1 MLHGL
6 TGRRTYG
13 VLPFQHGLG
22 IDEEDGLRVSL
33 RGAVRESV
41 VAPPVGDDVLRVA
54 VCAVPLM
61 SNFTD
66 VDALAAEPGVVVRF
80 VDRAEELVDAD
91 LVVVPGTRGTVRAL
105 RWLRERGLADA
116 LARRAAEGRPVLG
129 ICGGFQVLG
138 EHIEDDVES
147 REGSVAG
154 LGLLPV
160 RVRFAREKTLARPV
174 GEALG
179 EPVEG
184 YEIHHGVAEVAGGEA
199 FLDGCRVGEMWGT
212 HWHGSL
218 ESDGFRRRFLAG
230 WRGRPAPL
238 RPRAR
243 TSFAALREEQLDLL
257 GDLIEEHADT
267 DALLSLIEKGAPAGL
282 PFIAPGAPVTGGPG
296 TRPRPPRPL
305 PERSFECHHAPRHQG
320 GPVSTPYPFTALVG
334 QDDLRLALLLNAVSP
349 AVGGVL
355 VRGEKGTAK
364 STAVR
369 ALSALLPEVPV
380 VAGCRFSLRPG
391 RRRPELPRRPA
402 RGGRRA
408 ARPARMVELPVGAS
422 EDRLVGALDIE
433 RALAEGVKA
442 FEPGLLADAHR
453 GILYVDEV
461 NLLHDHLVDLL
472 LDAAAMGASYVERE
486 GVSVRHA
493 ARFLLVG
500 TMNPEEGELR
510 PQLLDRF
517 GLTVEVAASRETDQR
532 VEVVRRRLAHDDD
545 PEAFAGRWADEEA
558 ALRDR
563 VVAARALLPQVVL
576 GDGALRQIAATCAA
590 FEVDGMRADIV
601 MARTATALAAWAG
614 RTDVRSE
621 DVRQAA
627 LLALP
632 HRRRRNPFDAPGLD
646 EDKLDETLDE
656 AREDDA
662 PEPPGSPEPPE
673 GDDDPDGGPGGGGGQ
688 PPADGGPDSPGLPPQ
703 QSRDQAEDRN
713 QGEGAGQEDAPAPQ
727 APAAGGPGEQGAV
740 SAAEPFRTRMLSVP
754 GIGEGAAGRRSRART
769 EHGRTTGSRRPR
781 GALTKLHLAA
791 TVQAAAPHQRARGR
805 SGTGLVVRRDDLRQ
819 ATREGRE
826 GNLVLFVVDAS
837 GSMAARQRM
846 SAVKGAVLSLLLDAY
861 QRRDKVGLVTFRGS
875 AAEVALPPTSSVDAA
890 AARLETLPTGG
901 RTPLAAGLLRAH
913 DVLRVERLRDAARRP
928 LLVVVTDGRA
938 TGGVEPVAQA
948 GRAARLF
955 AADGVASVVVDCES
969 GYVRLGLAGQLA
981 GELGGTAVTLDEL
994 RADSI
999 AGLVKDV
1006 QGHGNHSRKAA

>member
-1 MLHGL
+1 V
-6 TGRRTYG
+6 TT
-13 VLPFQHGLG
+13 PF
-22 IDEEDGLRVSL
+22 
-33 RGAVRESV
+33 
-41 VAPPVGDDVLRVA
+41 
-54 VCAVPLM
+54 
-61 SNFTD
+61 
-66 VDALAAEPGVVVRF
+66 
-80 VDRAEELVDAD
+80 
-91 LVVVPGTRGTVRAL
+91 
-105 RWLRERGLADA
+105 
-116 LARRAAEGRPVLG
+116 
-129 ICGGFQVLG
+129 
-138 EHIEDDVES
+138 
-147 REGSVAG
+147 
-154 LGLLPV
+154 
-160 RVRFAREKTLARPV
+160 
-174 GEALG
+174 
-179 EPVEG
+179 
-184 YEIHHGVAEVAGGEA
+184 
-199 FLDGCRVGEMWGT
+199 
-212 HWHGSL
+212 
-218 ESDGFRRRFLAG
+218 
-230 WRGRPAPL
+230 
-238 RPRAR
+238 
-243 TSFAALREEQLDLL
+243 
-257 GDLIEEHADT
+257 
-267 DALLSLIEKGAPAGL
+267 
-282 PFIAPGAPVTGGPG
+282 
-296 TRPRPPRPL
+296 
-305 PERSFECHHAPRHQG
+305 
-320 GPVSTPYPFTALVG
+320 PFTAVVG

-369 ALSALLPEVPV
+369 ALSALLPEVAV
-380 VAGCRFSLRPG
+380 VPGCRFSCDPAAPDSACPDGPHEPG
-391 RRRPELPRRPA
+391 PGA
-402 RGGRRA
+402 R
-408 ARPARMVELPVGAS
+408 RPARMVELPVGAS

-517 GLTVEVAASRETDQR
+517 GLTVEVAASREPEQR
-532 VEVVRRRLAHDDD
+532 VEVVRRRLAYDDD
-545 PEAFAGRWADEEA
+545 PAGFAARWAEEESA
-558 ALRDR
+558 VRQR
-563 VVAARALLPQVVL
+563 IVAARELLPRVRL

-614 RTDVRSE
+614 RTDVLAE

-646 EDKLDETLDE
+646 EDKLDETLE
-656 AREDDA
+656 QFS
-662 PEPPGSPEPPE
+662 GE
-673 GDDDPDGGPGGGGGQ
+673 GESDDDPDPDGPGGGGGQ
-688 PPADGGPDSPGLPPQ
+688 PAPDSGPQ
-703 QSRDQAEDRN
+703 GGGDTAARPEA
-713 QGEGAGQEDAPAPQ
+713 GEGGEPQ
-727 APAAGGPGEQGAV
+727 ASGSTEQSAV
-740 SAAEPFRTRMLSVP
+740 RAAEPFRAKVLSVP

-769 EHGRTTGSRRPR
+769 EHGRTTGARRPR

-805 SGTGLVVRRDDLRQ
+805 SGPGLVVRRDDLRQ
-819 ATREGRE
+819 AAREGRE

-846 SAVKGAVLSLLLDAY
+846 GAVKGAVLSLLLDAY

-890 AARLETLPTGG
+890 AARLQSLPTGG
-901 RTPLAAGLLRAH
+901 RTPLAAGLLKAH
-913 DVLRVERLRDAARRP
+913 EVLRVERLRDPARRA
-928 LLVVVTDGRA
+928 LVVVVTDGRA
-938 TGGVEPVAQA
+938 TGGPEPVALA

-955 AADGVASVVVDCES
+955 AAEQVASVVVDCES
-969 GYVRLGLAGQLA
+969 GPVRLGLAGQLA

-999 AGLVKDV
+999 AGLVRDV
-1006 QGHGNHSRKAA
+1006 QGTSRRAA

>member
-1 MLHGL
+1 M
-6 TGRRTYG
+6 
-13 VLPFQHGLG
+13 
-22 IDEEDGLRVSL
+22 
-33 RGAVRESV
+33 
-41 VAPPVGDDVLRVA
+41 
-54 VCAVPLM
+54 
-61 SNFTD
+61 
-66 VDALAAEPGVVVRF
+66 
-80 VDRAEELVDAD
+80 
-91 LVVVPGTRGTVRAL
+91 
-105 RWLRERGLADA
+105 
-116 LARRAAEGRPVLG
+116 
-129 ICGGFQVLG
+129 
-138 EHIEDDVES
+138 
-147 REGSVAG
+147 
-154 LGLLPV
+154 
-160 RVRFAREKTLARPV
+160 
-174 GEALG
+174 
-179 EPVEG
+179 
-184 YEIHHGVAEVAGGEA
+184 
-199 FLDGCRVGEMWGT
+199 
-212 HWHGSL
+212 
-218 ESDGFRRRFLAG
+218 
-230 WRGRPAPL
+230 
-238 RPRAR
+238 
-243 TSFAALREEQLDLL
+243 
-257 GDLIEEHADT
+257 
-267 DALLSLIEKGAPAGL
+267 
-282 PFIAPGAPVTGGPG
+282 
-296 TRPRPPRPL
+296 
-305 PERSFECHHAPRHQG
+305 
-320 GPVSTPYPFTALVG
+320 STPFPFTAVVG

-369 ALSALLPEVPV
+369 ALSALMPTLYV
-380 VAGCRFSLRPG
+380 VSGCRFSCDPG
-391 RRRPELPRRPA
+391 SPDPGCPDGPHEPGA
-402 RGGRRA
+402 FETRA
-408 ARPARMVELPVGAS
+408 ARMVELPVGAS

-433 RALAEGVKA
+433 RALSEGVKA

-517 GLTVEVAASRETDQR
+517 GLTVEVAASREPDQR
-532 VEVVRRRLAHDDD
+532 VEVVRRRLAYDDD
-545 PEAFAGRWADEEA
+545 PAAFAARWAEEEA
-558 ALRDR
+558 AVRAR
-563 VVAARALLPQVVL
+563 IVAARELLPSVRL

-614 RTDVRSE
+614 RTDVLAE

-646 EDKLDETLDE
+646 EDKLDETLE
-656 AREDDA
+656 EFG
-662 PEPPGSPEPPE
+662 GSD
-673 GDDDPDGGPGGGGGQ
+673 DDDPDPDPGPDGPGGGGGQ
-688 PPADGGPDSPGLPPQ
+688 PEPDDAPHGGDDTAARPE
-703 QSRDQAEDRN
+703 A
-713 QGEGAGQEDAPAPQ
+713 GEGGQPQ
-727 APAAGGPGEQGAV
+727 PSGAGEQSPVRA
-740 SAAEPFRTRMLSVP
+740 SEPFRTKVLSVP

-769 EHGRTTGSRRPR
+769 EHGRTTGARRPR

-805 SGTGLVVRRDDLRQ
+805 SGPGLVVRRDDLRQ

-861 QRRDKVGLVTFRGS
+861 QRRDKVGLVTFRGTD
-875 AAEVALPPTSSVDAA
+875 AEVALPPTSSVDAA

-913 DVLRVERLRDAARRP
+913 DVLRVERLRDPARRP
-928 LLVVVTDGRA
+928 LVVLVTDGRA
-938 TGGVEPVAQA
+938 TGGPEPVALA

-969 GYVRLGLAGQLA
+969 GPVRLGLAGQLA

-1006 QGHGNHSRKAA
+1006 QRRAA

>member
-1 MLHGL
+1 M
-6 TGRRTYG
+6 
-13 VLPFQHGLG
+13 
-22 IDEEDGLRVSL
+22 
-33 RGAVRESV
+33 
-41 VAPPVGDDVLRVA
+41 
-54 VCAVPLM
+54 
-61 SNFTD
+61 
-66 VDALAAEPGVVVRF
+66 
-80 VDRAEELVDAD
+80 
-91 LVVVPGTRGTVRAL
+91 
-105 RWLRERGLADA
+105 
-116 LARRAAEGRPVLG
+116 
-129 ICGGFQVLG
+129 
-138 EHIEDDVES
+138 
-147 REGSVAG
+147 
-154 LGLLPV
+154 
-160 RVRFAREKTLARPV
+160 
-174 GEALG
+174 
-179 EPVEG
+179 
-184 YEIHHGVAEVAGGEA
+184 
-199 FLDGCRVGEMWGT
+199 
-212 HWHGSL
+212 
-218 ESDGFRRRFLAG
+218 
-230 WRGRPAPL
+230 
-238 RPRAR
+238 
-243 TSFAALREEQLDLL
+243 
-257 GDLIEEHADT
+257 
-267 DALLSLIEKGAPAGL
+267 
-282 PFIAPGAPVTGGPG
+282 
-296 TRPRPPRPL
+296 
-305 PERSFECHHAPRHQG
+305 
-320 GPVSTPYPFTALVG
+320 STPFPFTAVVG

-369 ALSALLPEVPV
+369 ALSALMPQVDVVPE
-380 VAGCRFSLRPG
+380 CRFSCDPG
-391 RRRPELPRRPA
+391 SPDPA
-402 RGGRRA
+402 CPDGPHAPGADGRS
-408 ARPARMVELPVGAS
+408 RPARMVELPVGAS

-433 RALAEGVKA
+433 RALSEGVKA
-442 FEPGLLADAHR
+442 FEPGLLAAAHR

-517 GLTVEVAASRETDQR
+517 GLTVEVAASREPDQR
-532 VEVVRRRLAHDDD
+532 VEVVRRRLAYDAD
-545 PEAFAGRWADEEA
+545 PDGFAARWADEEA
-558 ALRDR
+558 DVRARI
-563 VVAARALLPQVVL
+563 VAARELLPSVRL

-614 RTDVRSE
+614 RTDVLAE

-646 EDKLDETLDE
+646 EDKLDETLE
-656 AREDDA
+656 EF
-662 PEPPGSPEPPE
+662 S
-673 GDDDPDGGPGGGGGQ
+673 GDDDPDPDPGQGPDGPGGGGGGQ
-688 PPADGGPDSPGLPPQ
+688 PEPDEGP
-703 QSRDQAEDRN
+703 
-713 QGEGAGQEDAPAPQ
+713 QGDDTGAGPEAGENGQPQ
-727 APAAGGPGEQGAV
+727 PSGAGERSAV
-740 SAAEPFRTRMLSVP
+740 RAAEPFRTKVLSVP

-781 GALTKLHLAA
+781 GTLTKLHLAA

-805 SGTGLVVRRDDLRQ
+805 SGPGLVVRRDDLRQ

-875 AAEVALPPTSSVDAA
+875 GADVALPPTSSVDAA
-890 AARLETLPTGG
+890 AARLESLPTGG

-913 DVLRVERLRDAARRP
+913 DVLRVERLRDPARRP
-928 LLVVVTDGRA
+928 LVVLVTDGRA
-938 TGGVEPVAQA
+938 TGGPEPVALA

-955 AADGVASVVVDCES
+955 AAEGVASVVVDCES
-969 GYVRLGLAGQLA
+969 GPVRLGLAGQLA

-999 AGLVKDV
+999 AGLVRDV
-1006 QGHGNHSRKAA
+1006 QGTSRRVA

>member
-1 MLHGL
+1 M
-6 TGRRTYG
+6 TT
-13 VLPFQHGLG
+13 PF
-22 IDEEDGLRVSL
+22 
-33 RGAVRESV
+33 
-41 VAPPVGDDVLRVA
+41 
-54 VCAVPLM
+54 
-61 SNFTD
+61 
-66 VDALAAEPGVVVRF
+66 
-80 VDRAEELVDAD
+80 
-91 LVVVPGTRGTVRAL
+91 
-105 RWLRERGLADA
+105 
-116 LARRAAEGRPVLG
+116 
-129 ICGGFQVLG
+129 
-138 EHIEDDVES
+138 
-147 REGSVAG
+147 
-154 LGLLPV
+154 
-160 RVRFAREKTLARPV
+160 
-174 GEALG
+174 
-179 EPVEG
+179 
-184 YEIHHGVAEVAGGEA
+184 
-199 FLDGCRVGEMWGT
+199 
-212 HWHGSL
+212 
-218 ESDGFRRRFLAG
+218 
-230 WRGRPAPL
+230 
-238 RPRAR
+238 
-243 TSFAALREEQLDLL
+243 
-257 GDLIEEHADT
+257 
-267 DALLSLIEKGAPAGL
+267 
-282 PFIAPGAPVTGGPG
+282 
-296 TRPRPPRPL
+296 
-305 PERSFECHHAPRHQG
+305 
-320 GPVSTPYPFTALVG
+320 PFTAVVG

-369 ALSALLPEVPV
+369 ALSALLPEVAV
-380 VAGCRFSLRPG
+380 VPGCRFSCDPASPDPACPDGPHEPG
-391 RRRPELPRRPA
+391 PGA
-402 RGGRRA
+402 TRA
-408 ARPARMVELPVGAS
+408 ARMVELPVGAS

-433 RALAEGVKA
+433 RALSEGVKA
-442 FEPGLLADAHR
+442 FEPGLLAEAHR

-517 GLTVEVAASRETDQR
+517 GLTVEVAASREPDQR
-532 VEVVRRRLAHDDD
+532 VEVVRRRLAYDDD
-545 PEAFAGRWADEEA
+545 PDGFAARWAEEEA
-558 ALRDR
+558 AVRAR
-563 VVAARALLPQVVL
+563 IAAARELLPRVRL

-614 RTDVRSE
+614 RTDVLAE

-646 EDKLDETLDE
+646 EDKLDETLE
-656 AREDDA
+656 QFSGEG
-662 PEPPGSPEPPE
+662 EGEGE
-673 GDDDPDGGPGGGGGQ
+673 GDGDPDPDGPGGGGGQ
-688 PPADGGPDSPGLPPQ
+688 PGPDAGPQ
-703 QSRDQAEDRN
+703 DGDTAARPEA
-713 QGEGAGQEDAPAPQ
+713 GEGGEPQ
-727 APAAGGPGEQGAV
+727 PSGAGEQSAV
-740 SAAEPFRTRMLSVP
+740 RAAEPFRTKMLSVP

-769 EHGRTTGSRRPR
+769 EHGRTTGARRPR

-791 TVQAAAPHQRARGR
+791 TVQAAAPHQQARGR
-805 SGTGLVVRRDDLRQ
+805 SGPGLVVRRDDLRQ

-875 AAEVALPPTSSVDAA
+875 GAEVALPPTSSVDAA
-890 AARLETLPTGG
+890 AARLEVLPTGG
-901 RTPLAAGLLRAH
+901 RTPLAAGLLKAH

-928 LLVVVTDGRA
+928 LVVVVTDGRA
-938 TGGVEPVAQA
+938 TGGPEPVALA
-948 GRAARLF
+948 SRAARLF

-969 GYVRLGLAGQLA
+969 GPVRLGLAGQLA

-1006 QGHGNHSRKAA
+1006 QRRAA

>member
-1 MLHGL
+1 M
-6 TGRRTYG
+6 
-13 VLPFQHGLG
+13 
-22 IDEEDGLRVSL
+22 
-33 RGAVRESV
+33 
-41 VAPPVGDDVLRVA
+41 
-54 VCAVPLM
+54 
-61 SNFTD
+61 
-66 VDALAAEPGVVVRF
+66 
-80 VDRAEELVDAD
+80 
-91 LVVVPGTRGTVRAL
+91 
-105 RWLRERGLADA
+105 
-116 LARRAAEGRPVLG
+116 
-129 ICGGFQVLG
+129 
-138 EHIEDDVES
+138 
-147 REGSVAG
+147 
-154 LGLLPV
+154 
-160 RVRFAREKTLARPV
+160 
-174 GEALG
+174 
-179 EPVEG
+179 
-184 YEIHHGVAEVAGGEA
+184 
-199 FLDGCRVGEMWGT
+199 
-212 HWHGSL
+212 
-218 ESDGFRRRFLAG
+218 
-230 WRGRPAPL
+230 
-238 RPRAR
+238 
-243 TSFAALREEQLDLL
+243 
-257 GDLIEEHADT
+257 
-267 DALLSLIEKGAPAGL
+267 
-282 PFIAPGAPVTGGPG
+282 
-296 TRPRPPRPL
+296 
-305 PERSFECHHAPRHQG
+305 
-320 GPVSTPYPFTALVG
+320 STPFPFTAVVG

-369 ALSALLPEVPV
+369 ALSALMPTLDV
-380 VAGCRFSLRPG
+380 VSGCRFSCDPG
-391 RRRPELPRRPA
+391 SPDPA
-402 RGGRRA
+402 CPDGPHEPGA
-408 ARPARMVELPVGAS
+408 FATRPARMVELPVGAS

-493 ARFLLVG
+493 SKFLLVG

-517 GLTVEVAASRETDQR
+517 GLTVEVAASREPDQR
-532 VEVVRRRLAHDDD
+532 VEVVRRRLAYDDD
-545 PEAFAGRWADEEA
+545 PQGFAARWANEEA
-558 ALRDR
+558 AVRAR
-563 VVAARALLPQVVL
+563 IVAARALLPSVRL

-614 RTDVRSE
+614 RTEVLAE

-646 EDKLDETLDE
+646 EDRLDETLE
-656 AREDDA
+656 EFSG
-662 PEPPGSPEPPE
+662 ESEGEGE
-673 GDDDPDGGPGGGGGQ
+673 GDEDPDPDGPGGGGGQ
-688 PPADGGPDSPGLPPQ
+688 PPSEGPQADGGSGARPEAGEDGEPQ
-703 QSRDQAEDRN
+703 AS
-713 QGEGAGQEDAPAPQ
+713 GAGEQS
-727 APAAGGPGEQGAV
+727 AAR
-740 SAAEPFRTRMLSVP
+740 AAEPFRTKVLSVP

-769 EHGRTTGSRRPR
+769 EHGRTTGARRPR

-805 SGTGLVVRRDDLRQ
+805 SGRGLVVRRDDLRQ

-861 QRRDKVGLVTFRGS
+861 QRRDKVGLVTFRG
-875 AAEVALPPTSSVDAA
+875 AAADVALPPTSSVDAA
-890 AARLETLPTGG
+890 AVRLESLPTGG
-901 RTPLAAGLLRAH
+901 RTPLAAGLLKAH
-913 DVLRVERLRDAARRP
+913 DVLRVERLRDPARRA
-928 LLVVVTDGRA
+928 LVVVVTDGRA
-938 TGGVEPVAQA
+938 TDGGAARSASGRGGGRATGGTEPVALA

-955 AADGVASVVVDCES
+955 AAEGVASVVVDCES
-969 GYVRLGLAGQLA
+969 GPVRLGLAGQLA

-999 AGLVKDV
+999 AGLVRNV
-1006 QGHGNHSRKAA
+1006 QGTSRRAA

>member
-1 MLHGL
+1 
-6 TGRRTYG
+6 
-13 VLPFQHGLG
+13 
-22 IDEEDGLRVSL
+22 
-33 RGAVRESV
+33 
-41 VAPPVGDDVLRVA
+41 
-54 VCAVPLM
+54 
-61 SNFTD
+61 
-66 VDALAAEPGVVVRF
+66 
-80 VDRAEELVDAD
+80 
-91 LVVVPGTRGTVRAL
+91 
-105 RWLRERGLADA
+105 
-116 LARRAAEGRPVLG
+116 
-129 ICGGFQVLG
+129 
-138 EHIEDDVES
+138 
-147 REGSVAG
+147 
-154 LGLLPV
+154 
-160 RVRFAREKTLARPV
+160 
-174 GEALG
+174 
-179 EPVEG
+179 
-184 YEIHHGVAEVAGGEA
+184 
-199 FLDGCRVGEMWGT
+199 
-212 HWHGSL
+212 
-218 ESDGFRRRFLAG
+218 
-230 WRGRPAPL
+230 
-238 RPRAR
+238 
-243 TSFAALREEQLDLL
+243 
-257 GDLIEEHADT
+257 
-267 DALLSLIEKGAPAGL
+267 
-282 PFIAPGAPVTGGPG
+282 
-296 TRPRPPRPL
+296 
-305 PERSFECHHAPRHQG
+305 
-320 GPVSTPYPFTALVG
+320 VSTPFPFTAVVG

-369 ALSALLPEVPV
+369 ALSALMPEVDV
-380 VAGCRFSLRPG
+380 VPECRFSCDPSSPDPACPDGPHAPG
-391 RRRPELPRRPA
+391 TA
-402 RGGRRA
+402 GRS
-408 ARPARMVELPVGAS
+408 RPARMVELPVGAS

-433 RALAEGVKA
+433 RALSEGVKA
-442 FEPGLLADAHR
+442 FEPGLLAAAHR

-517 GLTVEVAASRETDQR
+517 GLTVEVAASREPEQR
-532 VEVVRRRLAHDDD
+532 VEVVRRRLAYDDD
-545 PEAFAGRWADEEA
+545 PAGFAARWADEEA
-558 ALRDR
+558 AVRAR
-563 VVAARALLPQVVL
+563 IVAARELLPSVRL

-614 RTDVRSE
+614 RTDVLAE

-646 EDKLDETLDE
+646 EDKLDETLE
-656 AREDDA
+656 EF
-662 PEPPGSPEPPE
+662 S
-673 GDDDPDGGPGGGGGQ
+673 GDDDPGPDPDPDQGPDGPGGGGGQ
-688 PPADGGPDSPGLPPQ
+688 PEPDDGPQ
-703 QSRDQAEDRN
+703 GDDAGATPEA
-713 QGEGAGQEDAPAPQ
+713 GENGQPQPSGAGEQS
-727 APAAGGPGEQGAV
+727 AAR
-740 SAAEPFRTRMLSVP
+740 SAEPFRTKVLSVP

-781 GALTKLHLAA
+781 GTLTKLHLAA

-805 SGTGLVVRRDDLRQ
+805 SGPGLVVRRDDLRQ

-875 AAEVALPPTSSVDAA
+875 GADVALPPTSSVDAA
-890 AARLETLPTGG
+890 AARLESLPTGG

-913 DVLRVERLRDAARRP
+913 DVLRVERLRDPARRP
-928 LLVVVTDGRA
+928 LVVLVTDGRA
-938 TGGVEPVAQA
+938 TGGPEPVALA

-955 AADGVASVVVDCES
+955 AAEGVASVVVDCEA
-969 GYVRLGLAGQLA
+969 GPVRLGLAGQLA

-999 AGLVKDV
+999 AGLVRDV
-1006 QGHGNHSRKAA
+1006 QGTSRRAA

>member
-1 MLHGL
+1 M
-6 TGRRTYG
+6 TT
-13 VLPFQHGLG
+13 PF
-22 IDEEDGLRVSL
+22 
-33 RGAVRESV
+33 
-41 VAPPVGDDVLRVA
+41 
-54 VCAVPLM
+54 
-61 SNFTD
+61 
-66 VDALAAEPGVVVRF
+66 
-80 VDRAEELVDAD
+80 
-91 LVVVPGTRGTVRAL
+91 
-105 RWLRERGLADA
+105 
-116 LARRAAEGRPVLG
+116 
-129 ICGGFQVLG
+129 
-138 EHIEDDVES
+138 
-147 REGSVAG
+147 
-154 LGLLPV
+154 
-160 RVRFAREKTLARPV
+160 
-174 GEALG
+174 
-179 EPVEG
+179 
-184 YEIHHGVAEVAGGEA
+184 
-199 FLDGCRVGEMWGT
+199 
-212 HWHGSL
+212 
-218 ESDGFRRRFLAG
+218 
-230 WRGRPAPL
+230 
-238 RPRAR
+238 
-243 TSFAALREEQLDLL
+243 
-257 GDLIEEHADT
+257 
-267 DALLSLIEKGAPAGL
+267 
-282 PFIAPGAPVTGGPG
+282 
-296 TRPRPPRPL
+296 
-305 PERSFECHHAPRHQG
+305 
-320 GPVSTPYPFTALVG
+320 PFTAVVG

-369 ALSALLPEVPV
+369 ALSALLPEVAV
-380 VAGCRFSLRPG
+380 VPGCRFSCDPSAPDPSCPDGPHEPG
-391 RRRPELPRRPA
+391 PGTR
-402 RGGRRA
+402 
-408 ARPARMVELPVGAS
+408 RPARMVELPVGAS

-517 GLTVEVAASRETDQR
+517 GLTVEVAASREPDQR
-532 VEVVRRRLAHDDD
+532 VEVVRRRLAYDDD
-545 PEAFAGRWADEEA
+545 PAGFAARWADEETSV
-558 ALRDR
+558 RQR
-563 VVAARALLPQVVL
+563 IVAARELLPSVRL

-614 RTDVRSE
+614 RTDVLAE

-646 EDKLDETLDE
+646 EDKLDQTLE
-656 AREDDA
+656 EFG
-662 PEPPGSPEPPE
+662 EQ
-673 GDDDPDGGPGGGGGQ
+673 DDDPDPDGGGPGGGGGQ
-688 PPADGGPDSPGLPPQ
+688 PSPDAGPQGGDTGARPEAGEDDG
-703 QSRDQAEDRN
+703 
-713 QGEGAGQEDAPAPQ
+713 APQ
-727 APAAGGPGEQGAV
+727 ASGGGEQTAV
-740 SAAEPFRTRMLSVP
+740 RAAEPFRTKVLSVP

-769 EHGRTTGSRRPR
+769 EHGRTTGARRPR

-805 SGTGLVVRRDDLRQ
+805 SGPGLVVRRDDLRQ

-875 AAEVALPPTSSVDAA
+875 AADVALPPTSSVDAA
-890 AARLETLPTGG
+890 AARLQSLPTGG

-913 DVLRVERLRDAARRP
+913 DVLRVERLRDPARRP
-928 LLVVVTDGRA
+928 LVVVVTDGRA
-938 TGGVEPVAQA
+938 TGGPEPVALA

-969 GYVRLGLAGQLA
+969 GPVRLGLAGQLA
-981 GELGGTAVTLDEL
+981 GDLGGTAVTLDEL
-994 RADSI
+994 RAESI

-1006 QGHGNHSRKAA
+1006 QRRAA